1 MFMYMYTCI
10 CTVYMCV
17 FANVLFV
24 VFWSW
29 SLTSCVLFRFLE
41 IMAEAQAVVPVA
53 PPAVGAQ
60 SPGPSSSSGV
70 PASPAKMHP
79 LISRIHPPKKV
90 GDKQMDDD
98 NQSKH
103 HMSIYVINALLQ
115 GPEHASG
122 LYQHLMDRQQ
132 AATSAFGVPPTEL
145 FSNLVNLRNL
155 CLPENVVWLISFLA
169 SISDMTKQELM
180 LVKDKDSDNFECLV
194 VFAFQIP
201 LTQRCPDELRIMGV
215 MHRLL
220 TARNNECGTRLSTFK
235 ATGALQDDGAI
246 DWKFACYKVQNL
258 ASALKVTHFSGD
270 AVEIPTTT
278 ISKKH
283 RLVNNHGDY
292 TAAFKLAPTPPVP
305 VSLFFNKK
313 EKKGPWALAKITP
326 TSDTFAAMCSA
337 AKQAFDAAKQAAAA
351 HSPDDSAALQTQL
364 AESLSAK
371 AKDRAQK
378 AREKAVVSL
387 AAKRQK
393 REIKLNDSL
402 T

>member
-1 MFMYMYTCI
+1 MFCWAQVPFKKDVPVACAHMYTIHTHVHAYIYIYIYIYIYTCMHIHIYIYIYIYMHAYIYIYICMHVCIHIHACMHVYMYTYAY
-10 CTVYMCV
+10 TYTYVHVHVHMHWHSVHVCV
-17 FANVLFV
+17 CVCANVLFV
-24 VFWSW
+24 FFWSW

-41 IMAEAQAVVPVA
+41 IMAEAQAVVHVA

-122 LYQHLMDRQQ
+122 LYHHLKDRQES
-132 AATSAFGVPPTEL
+132 ATSAFGVPPTEL

-220 TARNNECGTRLSTFK
+220 TARNNECGTRLTTFK

-246 DWKFACYKVQNL
+246 DWKFAC
-258 ASALKVTHFSGD
+258 
-270 AVEIPTTT
+270 
-278 ISKKH
+278 
-283 RLVNNHGDY
+283 
-292 TAAFKLAPTPPVP
+292 
-305 VSLFFNKK
+305 
-313 EKKGPWALAKITP
+313 
-326 TSDTFAAMCSA
+326 
-337 AKQAFDAAKQAAAA
+337 
-351 HSPDDSAALQTQL
+351 
-364 AESLSAK
+364 
-371 AKDRAQK
+371 
-378 AREKAVVSL
+378 
-387 AAKRQK
+387 
-393 REIKLNDSL
+393 
-402 T
+402 